1 MTTRQPKVMH
11 LDQVTPMNWAGG
23 EAARFLLRS
32 EDTGGLFSFYEVIV
46 PAGEGTVFHIHQ
58 DMDETFYVAEG
69 EFEITFGDQVHKVS
83 AGALAYG
90 PSGVGHAFV
99 NSWDRP
105 STMLCVTT
113 PGGIEKFFEELSELM
128 KAEPAPEWAQL
139 SDLAARHHI
148 ISFPPRGGPGGR
160 SPDAAL
166 RHLNQER
173 N

>member
-1 MTTRQPKVMH
+1 MTTRQPKVVR
-11 LDQVTPMNWAGG
+11 LDQVTPVNWAGG

-58 DMDETFYVAEG
+58 NMDETFYVAEG
-69 EFEITFGDQVHKVS
+69 EFEINLGGEVHKVS

-90 PSGVGHAFV
+90 PRGVGHSFV

-105 STMLCVTT
+105 STMLCTTT

-139 SDLAARHHI
+139 KDLAGKHHI
-148 ISFPPRGGPGGR
+148 ISFRPAGRTGGA

-166 RHLNQER
+166 RHLDRER
-173 N
+173 S